1 VFRNHAEPIFQ
12 EIDDFFC
19 YIADLLEAMLE
30 SNASEHLHSDDWQRT
45 IYIDILIL
53 GVKTTEIE
61 LSEEKKEALTR
72 SGRECMGKYF
82 AWNENRTDVVVNR
95 PVSG

>member
-1 VFRNHAEPIFQ
+1 VFRDHAEPISQ
-12 EIDDFFC
+12 EIDDFFD
-19 YIADLLEAMLE
+19 YIAALLETMLE

-45 IYIDILIL
+45 IYIYTL
-53 GVKTTEIE
+53 GEKTIEIE

-72 SGRECMGKYF
+72 SGRECTEKYF